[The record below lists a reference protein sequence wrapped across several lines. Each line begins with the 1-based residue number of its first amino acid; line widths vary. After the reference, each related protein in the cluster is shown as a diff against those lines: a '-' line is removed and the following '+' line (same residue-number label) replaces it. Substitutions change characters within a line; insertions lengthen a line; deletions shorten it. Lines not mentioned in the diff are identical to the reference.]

1 MAASSP
7 TGTRRSC
14 ATTRSC
20 ARRTAATGR
29 AVPSTS
35 RTSTMP
41 DLLEPLQYAFVQ
53 LALLAAVLVALV
65 CASVGVFVVL
75 RGLAFLGDAI
85 AHAAFPGVVIAF
97 LLKINIVIGGSVAA
111 VLSALAIGAVAR
123 RSGLKEDTAI
133 GVVFSGMFALGI
145 VLFSSIRTYTGDL
158 LGILFGDVLGVAT
171 DQLVV
176 GSVTAAIVLVALWII
191 WRQLVFVSFDP
202 IGAAA
207 AGLNTLRYDTLLLG
221 LIGLAIAVSVQIV
234 GVVLVVAML
243 VTPAATARLI
253 AQDLRTLVV
262 VALLVA
268 VGSSVAGI
276 WLSYYV
282 NAASGGTIVLVAT
295 TLFGVVWTVRSVA
308 RSRV

>member
-1 MAASSP
+1 V
-7 TGTRRSC
+7 
-14 ATTRSC
+14 
-20 ARRTAATGR
+20 GR
-29 AVPSTS
+29 STS
-35 RTSTMP
+35 QMSTMP

-53 LALLAAVLVALV
+53 RALLAAVLVALV

-97 LLKINIVIGGSVAA
+97 LMKINIVIGGSIAA
-111 VLSALAIGAVAR
+111 VASALAIGAVAR

-133 GVVFSGMFALGI
+133 GVVFSGMFAVGI

-158 LGILFGDVLGVAT
+158 LGILFGDVLGVAA
-171 DQLVV
+171 DQLVLAA
-176 GSVTAAIVLVALWII
+176 VTAAVVLVGLWII

-243 VTPAATARLI
+243 VTPAATARLL
-253 AQDLRTLVV
+253 AQDLRALVIGALVV
-262 VALLVA
+262 A
-268 VGSSVAGI
+268 VVSSIAGI

-295 TLFGVVWTVRSVA
+295 TLFGLVWIARGVA
-308 RSRV
+308 RGRVAAR

>member
-1 MAASSP
+1 
-7 TGTRRSC
+7 
-14 ATTRSC
+14 
-20 ARRTAATGR
+20 
-29 AVPSTS
+29 
-35 RTSTMP
+35 MP

-53 LALLAAVLVALV
+53 RALVAAVLVALV

-176 GSVTAAIVLVALWII
+176 GGVTAAFVLVTLWII
-191 WRQLVFVSFDP
+191 WRQLVFASFDP

-243 VTPAATARLI
+243 VTPAATARLV
-253 AQDLRTLVV
+253 AQDLRTLVI

-268 VGSSVAGI
+268 VGSSIAGI

-295 TLFGVVWTVRSVA
+295 TLFGLVWTVRSVA
-308 RSRV
+308 RSRVAVG

>member
-1 MAASSP
+1 
-7 TGTRRSC
+7 
-14 ATTRSC
+14 
-20 ARRTAATGR
+20 
-29 AVPSTS
+29 
-35 RTSTMP
+35 MP

-53 LALLAAVLVALV
+53 RALVAAVLVALV

-176 GSVTAAIVLVALWII
+176 GGVTAAFVLVTLWII

-243 VTPAATARLI
+243 VTPAATARLV

-262 VALLVA
+262 VALVVA
-268 VGSSVAGI
+268 VASSIAGI

-295 TLFGVVWTVRSVA
+295 SLFGVVWTVRSVA
-308 RSRV
+308 RSRVAVG

>member
-1 MAASSP
+1 
-7 TGTRRSC
+7 
-14 ATTRSC
+14 
-20 ARRTAATGR
+20 
-29 AVPSTS
+29 
-35 RTSTMP
+35 MP
-41 DLLEPLQYAFVQ
+41 DPFEPLQYAFVQ
-53 LALLAAVLVALV
+53 RALLAAVLVALV

-97 LLKINIVIGGSVAA
+97 LLKVNIVLGGSVAA

-145 VLFSSIRTYTGDL
+145 VLFSSIRTFTGDL

-176 GSVTAAIVLVALWII
+176 GSVTAAIVLAALWII

-243 VTPAATARLI
+243 VTPAATARLV
-253 AQDLRTLVV
+253 ARDLRTLVV
-262 VALLVA
+262 VALALA

-308 RSRV
+308 RSRAAAA

>member
-1 MAASSP
+1 M
-7 TGTRRSC
+7 
-14 ATTRSC
+14 
-20 ARRTAATGR
+20 
-29 AVPSTS
+29 
-35 RTSTMP
+35 STMP

-53 LALLAAVLVALV
+53 RALLAAVLVALV

-97 LLKINIVIGGSVAA
+97 LLKINIVIGGSIAA
-111 VLSALAIGAVAR
+111 VASALAIGAVAR

-133 GVVFSGMFALGI
+133 GVVFSGMFAVGI

-158 LGILFGDVLGVAT
+158 LGILFGDVLGVAA
-171 DQLVV
+171 DQLVLATI
-176 GSVTAAIVLVALWII
+176 TAAAVLVVLWVI

-202 IGAAA
+202 VGAAA

-243 VTPAATARLI
+243 VTPAATARLV
-253 AQDLRTLVV
+253 AQDLRTLVI

-308 RSRV
+308 RSRVAVS

>member
-1 MAASSP
+1 
-7 TGTRRSC
+7 
-14 ATTRSC
+14 
-20 ARRTAATGR
+20 
-29 AVPSTS
+29 
-35 RTSTMP
+35 MP
-41 DLLEPLQYAFVQ
+41 DVFEPLQYAFVQ
-53 LALLAAVLVALV
+53 RALLAAVLVALV

-97 LLKINIVIGGSVAA
+97 LMKINIVIGGSIAA
-111 VLSALAIGAVAR
+111 VASALAIGAVAR

-133 GVVFSGMFALGI
+133 GVVFSGMFAVGI

-171 DQLVV
+171 DQLVLAAI
-176 GSVTAAIVLVALWII
+176 TAAVILATLWTI

-234 GVVLVVAML
+234 GVVLVFAML
-243 VTPAATARLI
+243 VTPAATARLL
-253 AQDLRTLVV
+253 AQDLRALVV
-262 VALLVA
+262 GALLVA
-268 VGSSVAGI
+268 VASSIAGI

-282 NAASGGTIVLVAT
+282 NAASGGTIVLAAT
-295 TLFGVVWTVRSVA
+295 TLFGLVWIARGVA
-308 RSRV
+308 RSRVAAG

>member
-1 MAASSP
+1 
-7 TGTRRSC
+7 
-14 ATTRSC
+14 
-20 ARRTAATGR
+20 
-29 AVPSTS
+29 
-35 RTSTMP
+35 MP

-53 LALLAAVLVALV
+53 RALLAAVLVALV

-97 LLKINIVIGGSVAA
+97 LMKINIVIGGSIAA
-111 VLSALAIGAVAR
+111 VASALAIGAVAR

-133 GVVFSGMFALGI
+133 GVVFSGMFAVGI
-145 VLFSSIRTYTGDL
+145 VLFSTIRTYTGDL
-158 LGILFGDVLGVAT
+158 LGILFGDVLGVAA
-171 DQLVV
+171 DQLVLAAA
-176 GSVTAAIVLVALWII
+176 TAAIVLVGLWII

-243 VTPAATARLI
+243 VTPAATARLL
-253 AQDLRTLVV
+253 AQDLRALVIGALVV
-262 VALLVA
+262 A
-268 VGSSVAGI
+268 VVSSIAGI

-295 TLFGVVWTVRSVA
+295 TLFALVWVA
-308 RSRV
+308 RSVTRGRVAAR

>member
-1 MAASSP
+1 MAG
-7 TGTRRSC
+7 TGP
-14 ATTRSC
+14 
-20 ARRTAATGR
+20 
-29 AVPSTS
+29 AVRSTS
-35 RTSTMP
+35 LTSTMP

-53 LALLAAVLVALV
+53 RALAAAVLVALV

-97 LLKINIVIGGSVAA
+97 LLKVNIVLGGSVAA

-158 LGILFGDVLGVAT
+158 LGILFGDVLGVTA
-171 DQLVV
+171 DQLAV
-176 GSVTAAIVLVALWII
+176 GAVTAAVVLLVLWII

-243 VTPAATARLI
+243 VTPAATARLV
-253 AQDLRTLVV
+253 AQDLRTLVI
-262 VALLVA
+262 VALFVA
-268 VGSSVAGI
+268 VASSIAGI

-295 TLFGVVWTVRSVA
+295 ALFAVVWTVRSVA
-308 RSRV
+308 RTRVAAA

>member
-1 MAASSP
+1 M
-7 TGTRRSC
+7 
-14 ATTRSC
+14 
-20 ARRTAATGR
+20 AATGP
-29 AVPSTS
+29 AVRSTS
-35 RTSTMP
+35 PTSTMP

-53 LALLAAVLVALV
+53 RALAAAVLVALV

-97 LLKINIVIGGSVAA
+97 LLKVNLVIGGSVAA

-145 VLFSSIRTYTGDL
+145 VLFSSIRSYTGDL
-158 LGILFGDVLGVAT
+158 LGILFGDVLGVTA
-171 DQLVV
+171 DQLTV
-176 GSVTAAIVLVALWII
+176 GAVTAAVVLLALWII

-243 VTPAATARLI
+243 VTPAATARLVS
-253 AQDLRTLVV
+253 QDLRTLVV

-268 VGSSVAGI
+268 VGSSVTGI

-295 TLFGVVWTVRSVA
+295 TLFGLVWTVRSVA
-308 RSRV
+308 RSRAAPA

>member
-1 MAASSP
+1 MS
-7 TGTRRSC
+7 
-14 ATTRSC
+14 
-20 ARRTAATGR
+20 
-29 AVPSTS
+29 
-35 RTSTMP
+35 
-41 DLLEPLQYAFVQ
+41 DLFEPLQYAFVQ
-53 LALLAAVLVALV
+53 RALLAAVLVALV

-85 AHAAFPGVVIAF
+85 AHAAFPGVVVAF
-97 LLKINIVIGGSVAA
+97 LMKINIVIGGSVAA

-133 GVVFSGMFALGI
+133 GVVFSGMFAVGI

-158 LGILFGDVLGVAT
+158 LGVLFGDVLGVAP
-171 DQLVV
+171 DQLVIA
-176 GSVTAAIVLVALWII
+176 GLTAATVLLVLWIA

-243 VTPAATARLI
+243 VTPAATARLL
-253 AQDLRTLVV
+253 AHDLRGLVAM
-262 VALLVA
+262 ALLVA
-268 VGSSVAGI
+268 VGSSIAGI

-295 TLFGVVWTVRSVA
+295 AIFALVWISRSVM
-308 RSRV
+308 RSRVAAG

>member
-1 MAASSP
+1 
-7 TGTRRSC
+7 
-14 ATTRSC
+14 
-20 ARRTAATGR
+20 
-29 AVPSTS
+29 
-35 RTSTMP
+35 MP
-41 DLLEPLQYAFVQ
+41 ELLEPLQYAFVQ
-53 LALLAAVLVALV
+53 RALLAAVLVALV
-65 CASVGVFVVL
+65 CAGVGVFVVL

-97 LLKINIVIGGSVAA
+97 LMKVNIVIGGSVAA
-111 VLSALAIGAVAR
+111 VVSALAIGAVAR

-145 VLFSSIRTYTGDL
+145 VLFSGIRTYTGDL
-158 LGILFGDVLGVAT
+158 LGILFGDVLGVT
-171 DQLVV
+171 PEQLVL
-176 GSVTAAIVLVALWII
+176 AAITAGVVLVVLWIV

-207 AGLNTLRYDTLLLG
+207 AGLSTLRYDTLLLG

-243 VTPAATARLI
+243 VTPAATARLV
-253 AQDLRTLVV
+253 AQDLRALVIT
-262 VALLVA
+262 ALLVA
-268 VGSSVAGI
+268 VASSIAGI

-295 TLFGVVWTVRSVA
+295 TIFGLVWTA
-308 RSRV
+308 RSLGRTRVAAG

>member
-1 MAASSP
+1 
-7 TGTRRSC
+7 
-14 ATTRSC
+14 
-20 ARRTAATGR
+20 
-29 AVPSTS
+29 
-35 RTSTMP
+35 MP
-41 DLLEPLQYAFVQ
+41 DVLEPLQYAFVQ
-53 LALLAAVLVALV
+53 RALLAAVLVAVV

-97 LLKINIVIGGSVAA
+97 LMKINIVIGGSIAA
-111 VLSALAIGAVAR
+111 VASALAIGAVAR

-133 GVVFSGMFALGI
+133 GVVFSGMFAIGI

-158 LGILFGDVLGVAT
+158 LGILFGDVLGVSA
-171 DQLVV
+171 DQLLLA
-176 GSVTAAIVLVALWII
+176 GITAAVVLVALWII

-243 VTPAATARLI
+243 VTPAATARLL
-253 AQDLRTLVV
+253 AQDLRALVIG
-262 VALLVA
+262 ALLVA
-268 VGSSVAGI
+268 VFSSVAGI

-295 TLFGVVWTVRSVA
+295 TLFGFVWTGRTVA
-308 RSRV
+308 RSRVAAG

>member
-1 MAASSP
+1 
-7 TGTRRSC
+7 
-14 ATTRSC
+14 
-20 ARRTAATGR
+20 
-29 AVPSTS
+29 
-35 RTSTMP
+35 MP

-53 LALLAAVLVALV
+53 RALIAAVVVALV

-97 LLKINIVIGGSVAA
+97 LLKVNIVLGGSVAA

-158 LGILFGDVLGVAT
+158 LGILFGDVLGVSA

-176 GSVTAAIVLVALWII
+176 GSATAAIVLAALWII

-243 VTPAATARLI
+243 VTPAATARLV
-253 AQDLRTLVV
+253 ARDLRTLVIT
-262 VALLVA
+262 ALLVA

-295 TLFGVVWTVRSVA
+295 TLFAVVWTVRSVM
-308 RSRV
+308 RSRVAAA

>member
-1 MAASSP
+1 
-7 TGTRRSC
+7 
-14 ATTRSC
+14 
-20 ARRTAATGR
+20 
-29 AVPSTS
+29 
-35 RTSTMP
+35 MP

-53 LALLAAVLVALV
+53 RALIAAVLVALV

-97 LLKINIVIGGSVAA
+97 LLKVNIVLGGSIAA

-176 GSVTAAIVLVALWII
+176 GSVTAAVVLAALWII

-243 VTPAATARLI
+243 VTPAATARLV

-268 VGSSVAGI
+268 VGSSIAGI

-308 RSRV
+308 RSRVATA

>member
-1 MAASSP
+1 
-7 TGTRRSC
+7 
-14 ATTRSC
+14 
-20 ARRTAATGR
+20 
-29 AVPSTS
+29 
-35 RTSTMP
+35 MP

-53 LALLAAVLVALV
+53 RALIAAVLVALV

-97 LLKINIVIGGSVAA
+97 LLKVNIVLGGSVAA

-176 GSVTAAIVLVALWII
+176 GSVTAAIVLAALWII

-243 VTPAATARLI
+243 VTPAATARLV

-268 VGSSVAGI
+268 VASSVAGI

-295 TLFGVVWTVRSVA
+295 TLFGVVWIVRSVA
-308 RSRV
+308 RSRVAAA

>member
-1 MAASSP
+1 
-7 TGTRRSC
+7 
-14 ATTRSC
+14 
-20 ARRTAATGR
+20 
-29 AVPSTS
+29 
-35 RTSTMP
+35 MP

-53 LALLAAVLVALV
+53 RALLAAVLVALV

-97 LLKINIVIGGSVAA
+97 LMKINIVIGGSIAA
-111 VLSALAIGAVAR
+111 VASALAIGAVAR

-133 GVVFSGMFALGI
+133 GVVFSGMFAVGI

-158 LGILFGDVLGVAT
+158 LGILFGDVLGVAA
-171 DQLVV
+171 DQLVLAA
-176 GSVTAAIVLVALWII
+176 VTAAIVLVGLWII

-243 VTPAATARLI
+243 VTPAATARLL
-253 AQDLRTLVV
+253 AQDLRALVV
-262 VALLVA
+262 GSLVVA
-268 VGSSVAGI
+268 VVSSIAGI

-295 TLFGVVWTVRSVA
+295 TLFALVWVARSVA
-308 RSRV
+308 RGRVAAR

>member
-1 MAASSP
+1 M
-7 TGTRRSC
+7 
-14 ATTRSC
+14 
-20 ARRTAATGR
+20 AATGQAAR
-29 AVPSTS
+29 STS

-53 LALLAAVLVALV
+53 RALVAAVLVALV

-97 LLKINIVIGGSVAA
+97 LLKVNIVIGGSIAA
-111 VLSALAIGAVAR
+111 VASALAIGAVAR

-133 GVVFSGMFALGI
+133 GVVFSGMFAVGI

-158 LGILFGDVLGVAT
+158 LGILFGDVLGVAA

-176 GSVTAAIVLVALWII
+176 AAVTAAVVLVALWII

-243 VTPAATARLI
+243 VTPAATARLL

-262 VALLVA
+262 SALLFAVA
-268 VGSSVAGI
+268 SSIAGI
-276 WLSYYV
+276 WISYYA

-295 TLFGVVWTVRSVA
+295 TLFGLVWTVRTVA
-308 RSRV
+308 RSRAATG

>member
-1 MAASSP
+1 
-7 TGTRRSC
+7 
-14 ATTRSC
+14 
-20 ARRTAATGR
+20 
-29 AVPSTS
+29 
-35 RTSTMP
+35 MP

-53 LALLAAVLVALV
+53 RALLAAVLVALV

-97 LLKINIVIGGSVAA
+97 LLKINIVIGGSIAA
-111 VLSALAIGAVAR
+111 VASALAIGAVAR

-133 GVVFSGMFALGI
+133 GVVFSGMFAIGI

-158 LGILFGDVLGVAT
+158 LGILFGDVLGVAP
-171 DQLVV
+171 DQLVLAA
-176 GSVTAAIVLVALWII
+176 VTAAVVLVGLWVI

-243 VTPAATARLI
+243 VTPAATARLL
-253 AQDLRTLVV
+253 AQDLRALVIG
-262 VALLVA
+262 ALIVA
-268 VGSSVAGI
+268 VVSSIAGI

-295 TLFGVVWTVRSVA
+295 TLFGLVWIARGVA
-308 RSRV
+308 RGRVAVR

>member
-1 MAASSP
+1 
-7 TGTRRSC
+7 
-14 ATTRSC
+14 
-20 ARRTAATGR
+20 
-29 AVPSTS
+29 
-35 RTSTMP
+35 MP

-53 LALLAAVLVALV
+53 RALIAAVLVALV

-97 LLKINIVIGGSVAA
+97 LLKVNIVIGGSVAA

-158 LGILFGDVLGVAT
+158 LGILFGDVLGVTA
-171 DQLVV
+171 DQLAVAAI
-176 GSVTAAIVLVALWII
+176 TAAVVLLVLWII

-202 IGAAA
+202 VGAAA

-243 VTPAATARLI
+243 VTPAATARLV
-253 AQDLRTLVV
+253 AQDLRTLVIA
-262 VALLVA
+262 ALLVA

-295 TLFGVVWTVRSVA
+295 TLFGVVWTARSVA
-308 RSRV
+308 RSRVAAA

>member
-1 MAASSP
+1 
-7 TGTRRSC
+7 
-14 ATTRSC
+14 
-20 ARRTAATGR
+20 
-29 AVPSTS
+29 
-35 RTSTMP
+35 MP

-53 LALLAAVLVALV
+53 RALVAAVLVALV

-97 LLKINIVIGGSVAA
+97 LLKINIVIGGSIAA
-111 VLSALAIGAVAR
+111 VASALVIGAVAR

-133 GVVFSGMFALGI
+133 GVVFSGMFAVGI

-158 LGILFGDVLGVAT
+158 LGILFGDVLGVSA
-171 DQLVV
+171 DQLTLAAI
-176 GSVTAAIVLVALWII
+176 TAAIVLVALWVI

-221 LIGLAIAVSVQIV
+221 LIGLSIAVSVQIV

-243 VTPAATARLI
+243 VTPAATARLL
-253 AQDLRTLVV
+253 AQDLRGLVV
-262 VALLVA
+262 GALVVA
-268 VGSSVAGI
+268 VASSIAGI

-295 TLFGVVWTVRSVA
+295 TLFGLVWTVRTVA
-308 RSRV
+308 RSRAAAA

>member
-1 MAASSP
+1 M
-7 TGTRRSC
+7 
-14 ATTRSC
+14 
-20 ARRTAATGR
+20 
-29 AVPSTS
+29 
-35 RTSTMP
+35 STMP

-53 LALLAAVLVALV
+53 RALLAAVLVALV

-97 LLKINIVIGGSVAA
+97 LIKINIVIGGSIAA
-111 VLSALAIGAVAR
+111 VASALAIGAVAR

-133 GVVFSGMFALGI
+133 GVVFSGMFAVGI

-158 LGILFGDVLGVAT
+158 LGILFGDVLGVAP
-171 DQLVV
+171 DQLVLAAI
-176 GSVTAAIVLVALWII
+176 TAAIVLAGLWII

-243 VTPAATARLI
+243 VTPAATARLL
-253 AQDLRTLVV
+253 AQDLRALVV
-262 VALLVA
+262 GALAVA
-268 VGSSVAGI
+268 VVSSIAGI

-295 TLFGVVWTVRSVA
+295 TLFALVWVARSVA
-308 RSRV
+308 RGNIAAR

>member
-1 MAASSP
+1 
-7 TGTRRSC
+7 
-14 ATTRSC
+14 
-20 ARRTAATGR
+20 
-29 AVPSTS
+29 
-35 RTSTMP
+35 MP

-53 LALLAAVLVALV
+53 RALLAAVLVALV

-97 LLKINIVIGGSVAA
+97 LMKVNIVLGGSIAA
-111 VLSALAIGAVAR
+111 VVSALAISAVAR

-133 GVVFSGMFALGI
+133 GVVFSGMFAVGI

-176 GSVTAAIVLVALWII
+176 AAITAAVILIALWVI
-191 WRQLVFVSFDP
+191 WRQLVFVSFDA

-243 VTPAATARLI
+243 VTPAATARLL
-253 AQDLRTLVV
+253 AQDLRALVV
-262 VALLVA
+262 GALLVA
-268 VGSSVAGI
+268 VFSSVAGI

-295 TLFGVVWTVRSVA
+295 TLFGLVWIARGVA
-308 RSRV
+308 RRRVAAG

>member
-1 MAASSP
+1 
-7 TGTRRSC
+7 
-14 ATTRSC
+14 
-20 ARRTAATGR
+20 
-29 AVPSTS
+29 
-35 RTSTMP
+35 MP

-53 LALLAAVLVALV
+53 RALVAAVLVALV

-176 GSVTAAIVLVALWII
+176 GGVTAAFVLVTLWII
-191 WRQLVFVSFDP
+191 WRQLVFASFDP

-243 VTPAATARLI
+243 VTPAATARLV

-262 VALLVA
+262 VALVVA
-268 VGSSVAGI
+268 VASSIAGI

-295 TLFGVVWTVRSVA
+295 TLFGLVWTVRSVA
-308 RSRV
+308 RSRVAVG

>member
-1 MAASSP
+1 
-7 TGTRRSC
+7 
-14 ATTRSC
+14 
-20 ARRTAATGR
+20 
-29 AVPSTS
+29 
-35 RTSTMP
+35 MP
-41 DLLEPLQYAFVQ
+41 DLFEPLQYAFVQ
-53 LALLAAVLVALV
+53 RALVAAVLVALV

-97 LLKINIVIGGSVAA
+97 LMKINIVIGGSIAA
-111 VLSALAIGAVAR
+111 VASALAIGAVAR

-133 GVVFSGMFALGI
+133 GVVFSGMFAVGI

-158 LGILFGDVLGVAT
+158 LGILFGDVLGVAA
-171 DQLVV
+171 DQLVL
-176 GSVTAAIVLVALWII
+176 AAITAGVVLVVLWII

-202 IGAAA
+202 VGAAA

-243 VTPAATARLI
+243 VTPAATARLL
-253 AQDLRTLVV
+253 AQDLRGLVV
-262 VALLVA
+262 GALLVA
-268 VGSSVAGI
+268 VGSSLAGI

-295 TLFGVVWTVRSVA
+295 ALFGLVWTGRGVA
-308 RSRV
+308 RSRVASP

>member
-1 MAASSP
+1 
-7 TGTRRSC
+7 
-14 ATTRSC
+14 
-20 ARRTAATGR
+20 
-29 AVPSTS
+29 
-35 RTSTMP
+35 MP

-53 LALLAAVLVALV
+53 RALLAAVLVSLV

-97 LLKINIVIGGSVAA
+97 LMKINIVIGGSIAA
-111 VLSALAIGAVAR
+111 VASALAIGAVAR

-133 GVVFSGMFALGI
+133 GVVFSGMFAVGI
-145 VLFSSIRTYTGDL
+145 VLFSTIRTYTGDL
-158 LGILFGDVLGVAT
+158 LGILFGDVLGVAA
-171 DQLVV
+171 DQLVLAAA
-176 GSVTAAIVLVALWII
+176 TAAIVLVGLWII

-243 VTPAATARLI
+243 VTPAATARLL
-253 AQDLRTLVV
+253 AQDLRALVIGALVV
-262 VALLVA
+262 A
-268 VGSSVAGI
+268 VVSSIAGI

-295 TLFGVVWTVRSVA
+295 TLFALVWVA
-308 RSRV
+308 RSVTRGRVAAR